1 MPIFVTKQFQRIL
14 VKFHCKLAL
23 ANKHLQLTLMTGST
37 NFESQFSKMQPSH
50 IKKVSSLLISTSAWW
65 KITFCHH
72 HHSVLNFSS
81 KICGL
86 FLPTCYM
93 SMCTLSLIL
102 PFCSQSL
109 IHSPF
114 ALLEQVSWSLSKF
127 TPWLSC
133 SFLGFCFVGR
143 LVIHSSFL
151 LVSHVLD
158 RWILNLSLLVISV
171 SHFWSIT
178 CC

>member
-1 MPIFVTKQFQRIL
+1 MLKRQLRKESNRILYISSKCWIILEITFSWISVPIFVTRQFQRML

-86 FLPTCYM
+86 FLPSCYM
-93 SMCTLSLIL
+93 SMYTLSLIL

-109 IHSPF
+109 IHLPF
-114 ALLEQVSWSLSKF
+114 ALLE
-127 TPWLSC
+127 
-133 SFLGFCFVGR
+133 
-143 LVIHSSFL
+143 
-151 LVSHVLD
+151 
-158 RWILNLSLLVISV
+158 
-171 SHFWSIT
+171 
-178 CC
+178 

>member
-1 MPIFVTKQFQRIL
+1 
-14 VKFHCKLAL
+14 
-23 ANKHLQLTLMTGST
+23 MTGST

-65 KITFCHH
+65 KITFSRH

-86 FLPTCYM
+86 FLPSCYM
-93 SMCTLSLIL
+93 SMYTLSLIL

-109 IHSPF
+109 IHLPFALLFFLFFYFFLPF

-133 SFLGFCFVGR
+133 SFLDFCFVGH
-143 LVIHSSFL
+143 LVIHSSLL
-151 LVSHVLD
+151 LVM
-158 RWILNLSLLVISV
+158 
-171 SHFWSIT
+171 F
-178 CC
+178 